1 MNLLP
6 LLFVGFLTTGYGFSN
21 FGIARRTFAQP
32 KAEAEPNAPCESVSV
47 DVVPCDTV
55 PCDTV
60 PCDTVPC
67 DTNFDTFDFESDSE
81 KSNTIIFFPGK
92 LNRAIPEEMYGDF
105 LSKLREQ
112 TKVCVAKDSYDDN
125 YALLNTLSENE
136 KICIVSHSTS
146 ANDALNL
153 CKRLSDDCIVDNIV
167 LIDPIDYLFFKND
180 YNLDKFDLMNMLESA
195 QEFEE
200 NISDFIEANKFEL
213 LKNALFSKNDYE
225 NKKINSKVL
234 VLNTKLSK
242 RWKIIPP
249 IPPISKYSINLKHI
263 RKKTVRNIDAYG
275 HFDIL
280 DTPWANM
287 VHNSIS
293 KGAADRDAENIENYH
308 TILTDIINQELH

>member
-1 MNLLP
+1 MKSLNLLP
-6 LLFVGFLTTGYGFSN
+6 LLFVGYFTSAYGFSN
-21 FGIARRTFAQP
+21 FAKSRNFLTQL
-32 KAEAEPNAPCESVSV
+32 KAGTGSNDHCESVSV
-47 DVVPCDTV
+47 DVVSSDA
-55 PCDTV
+55 
-60 PCDTVPC
+60 VPC

-105 LSKLREQ
+105 LSKLRKQ
-112 TKVCVAKDSYDDN
+112 TKVCVAKDTYEDN
-125 YALLNTLSENE
+125 YALLETLSKNE
-136 KICIVSHSTS
+136 KICIVSHSAS
-146 ANDALNL
+146 ANDALNF
-153 CKRLSDDCIVDNIV
+153 CKRVSSDDCIVDNIV

-180 YNLDKFDLMNMLESA
+180 YNLDNFDLMNMLESA

-213 LKNALFSKNDYE
+213 LKNALFSKHDYE

-249 IPPISKYSINLKHI
+249 IPPISKYSIDLKHI
-263 RKKTVRNIDAYG
+263 RKKNVRNIDAYG

-287 VHNSIS
+287 VHNTIS
-293 KGAADRDAENIENYH
+293 KGSAGRDAENIENYH
-308 TILTDIINQELH
+308 TILTDIINQELN